1 MNFCL
6 FKPAWMRNETNIDAL
21 PLGQKPWHVLAAKTI
36 PYTTDT
42 ADVEVLVNVVD
53 SKAEDA
59 VNFGWRMTRAP
70 FSKVQ
75 SWTFAIVGGYSVA
88 SE

>member
-1 MNFCL
+1 
-6 FKPAWMRNETNIDAL
+6 MRDESHIDAL
-21 PLGQKPWHVLAAKTI
+21 PLGQKSWHVLSAKTI
-36 PYTTDT
+36 ANTTDT
-42 ADVEVLVNVVD
+42 ADIEVFVNVID
-53 SKAEDA
+53 SEAEDA
-59 VNFGWRMTRAP
+59 VNFGWRMTRTP